1 MAAQGVDGS
10 VVIEVVA
17 DDSRFQQ
24 QINALANTIGNSIG
38 NAMDDAI
45 ARLNDS
51 LSQIGSNAD
60 SAGRNVGDSFGTGSY
75 AHNSVSNLSTV
86 MQNAFGHLLADAI
99 ENIGR
104 KIYEV
109 GQQAWQAGVNFESA
123 FAGVKK
129 TVDETASVSYADLEK
144 QLRDMSLEVPST
156 IEEISG
162 VAEAAGQLGIEA
174 PQIKEFTRTMIDLGE
189 STNLSAEMAASEL
202 AKFANITKLSKDEY
216 GNLGATIVDL
226 GNNFATTERD
236 IVNMSQRLAATA
248 HAAGINEQGILALS
262 TALSSV
268 GIEAEAGG
276 TAMSTF
282 IKKVQT
288 AVETQS
294 KSLDQYAEIAGM
306 TSEEFTK
313 AFKTDGVTAI
323 NAFITGLSKLDESGG
338 SSLQVLNDM
347 GLKEVRLSNAILALS
362 GSQDMLTR
370 TYETANKAWE
380 EGTAL
385 QEEAAKRYETTE
397 SQISMLKNS
406 INDLF
411 ITLSQNFTLGLDV
424 APITNAVKEINDAF
438 KEGGFDGMLDAVQDI
453 FGVSDSTVKAIK
465 EFADQIP
472 DLISSASD
480 ALITILHSIEKVAGD
495 VLGKVINKLLP
506 ELIDGLEWIADHGDT
521 VVGIIEAFIAA
532 WGASKLTDIAQGV
545 GGLVT
550 EIGKMPALLSA
561 ASSGALGMAGSIGLV
576 GAAITI
582 TAAAATAFVNSQ
594 AFVDMME
601 FFGYV
606 IETEGEIRA
615 AYSEANKEIAIQNNE
630 LMALADSDSVLDR
643 KQAYDTAKEDMETFS
658 QSIEDN
664 NSKLMELYNKRQ
676 QLHIEQDHFNSKTDP
691 QRTIEVDK
699 ELDALQQEID
709 GIEEQNIFLENALAE
724 RRYIINK
731 FSDFD
736 NISPE
741 HVMNQDI
748 LNEQGKRAQEV
759 LEQYRD
765 KAKEWVAEQSG
776 YLSEEEAKHLHYLAE
791 IAKESGEITE
801 AEYYDRIENIANQL
815 DMETQLY
822 EQYNKEVVKGR
833 RKLSEDLEKETKKAY
848 KTIYS
853 EAKTAVK
860 NELSEVKKGLKELV
874 SAYEDTYDDI
884 IKNRD
889 NYKSRLMGES
899 IFSVTTETDTETGEV
914 NTTYA
919 IDNLKKRLEE
929 REKYAKEI
937 DNLRKRKINDNLL
950 SELESLDMDQSM
962 IFAKQLNKM
971 SDEEFTQLNEAYKK
985 LDDTTTQLAND
996 RYASE
1001 LESLQKG
1008 FISEAEVL
1016 FEGLS
1021 EDLKNAG
1028 MNSIMAYIEGFD
1040 VKKEDAFKAL
1050 EDYTN
1055 DIIDNI
1061 NSGISANTVDISS
1074 TIAET
1079 LGDTNIGESLV
1090 DNIVSAITDNQDSIT
1105 SALETILSNTGIDLD
1120 IKADMEGKAA
1130 AASQSG
1136 YNAANKVTTS
1146 NYTPQ
1151 ASSGSQNVV
1160 GGKITVEVTGK
1171 ITDKGERV
1179 IADIVNKRNEEIAIQ
1194 GGT

>member
-38 NAMDDAI
+38 SAMDDAI
-45 ARLNDS
+45 ARLNNS

-294 KSLDQYAEIAGM
+294 KALSQYAEIAGM

-424 APITNAVKEINDAF
+424 SPITNAVKQINDAF
-438 KEGGFDGMLDAVQDI
+438 KKGGFDGMLDAMQDI
-453 FGVSDSTVKAIK
+453 FNISDNTVSAIK
-465 EFADQIP
+465 DFAEQLP
-472 DLISSASD
+472 SLISAASD
-480 ALITILHSIEKVAGD
+480 ALITILHSIEEVTGD
-495 VLGKVINKLLP
+495 FLSTFVDIILP
-506 ELIDGLEWIADHGDT
+506 KLIDGLEWISEHGETINGLLKAFISYFVIEKVKGFADVIGGQMITAFSGLGDMAAT
-521 VVGIIEAFIAA
+521 TAGKVSLAVAALEAAYVVGTAIAESDWYRDLGYTIGGGVYFEETDRTKELEEQTSAYREQYNVLREMSKTNPMEAYAQSKDELAGIAVSYAQINKEYEDLRAKIASGGYVTEGGGFHQWTEAESAALNSELQSLSIQKDQLFALKTEMKDIIDSYGSFYETGLPDNMGGINEKLAEERAKKYSGLFKEETNQ
-532 WGASKLTDIAQGV
+532 ASKEV
-545 GGLVT
+545 
-550 EIGKMPALLSA
+550 
-561 ASSGALGMAGSIGLV
+561 
-576 GAAITI
+576 
-582 TAAAATAFVNSQ
+582 
-594 AFVDMME
+594 
-601 FFGYV
+601 
-606 IETEGEIRA
+606 
-615 AYSEANKEIAIQNNE
+615 
-630 LMALADSDSVLDR
+630 
-643 KQAYDTAKEDMETFS
+643 ETF
-658 QSIEDN
+658 
-664 NSKLMELYNKRQ
+664 
-676 QLHIEQDHFNSKTDP
+676 
-691 QRTIEVDK
+691 
-699 ELDALQQEID
+699 
-709 GIEEQNIFLENALAE
+709 
-724 RRYIINK
+724 
-731 FSDFD
+731 
-736 NISPE
+736 
-741 HVMNQDI
+741 
-748 LNEQGKRAQEV
+748 
-759 LEQYRD
+759 
-765 KAKEWVAEQSG
+765 
-776 YLSEEEAKHLHYLAE
+776 LSEEEAKHLHYLAE

-833 RKLSEDLEKETKKAY
+833 RKLAESLEKETQKAY

-899 IFSVTTETDTETGEV
+899 VFSVTTETDKETGEV
-914 NTTYA
+914 NTTYS

-1008 FISEAEVL
+1008 FISEAEAL
-1016 FEGLS
+1016 FDGLS

-1050 EDYTN
+1050 ENYTN

-1061 NSGISANTVDISS
+1061 NSGLSANTVDISN

-1090 DNIVSAITDNQDSIT
+1090 DNIVSAITDNQDNIT

-1120 IKADMEGKAA
+1120 IKTDMENRATT
-1130 AASQSG
+1130 ASQSG
-1136 YNAANKVTTS
+1136 YTAANRATTS
-1146 NYTPQ
+1146 NYIPQ
-1151 ASSGSQNVV
+1151 TSNSSQSVV
-1160 GGKITVEVTGK
+1160 GGKIKVEVTGK

-1179 IADIVNKRNEEIAIQ
+1179 IADIVNKRNAEIEIQ